1 MIFKDFENM
10 DQKLSK
16 KFNSFKKG
24 YSQKDAEK
32 VLSKQSKILGI
43 MKNPTLQKYF
53 DDVSLYFQMLKEFF
67 SGKYKSIPIGSIA
80 AIIGTLLYIL
90 SPIDII
96 PDLIP
101 GGFVDDLGILITC
114 LNFTKVDV
122 EEYKKS
128 KCEIQQNQ
136 LINQMGE
143 HNGKEKYLPKKETKK
158 TFFAKIKKILPL
170 IVMAKYPKLA
180 IANQVVEN
188 SINSLYKWLRDNKIC
203 PLIKANLDTFYK
215 RTVINSLITLA
226 LNVIG
231 MIFVIFDPFGEKTS
245 YIVATLFFVVAFS
258 FTLCRFI
265 VFMMNKQ
272 YREITFQ
279 LIQKIWKTK
288 SVSKGVQEVVLNS
301 IPKLAILYKGIDV
314 MSNILPALET
324 IPDIQEI
331 IKYII
336 SIFWKR
342 VSLFL
347 GLIVF
352 YLIMFYGVLKPLVL
366 FYFN

>member
-1 MIFKDFENM
+1 MIYKEVKNM

-32 VLSKQSKILGI
+32 VLSKKTKILGI

-67 SGKYKSIPIGSIA
+67 SGKYKSIPVGSIA

-101 GGFVDDLGILITC
+101 GGFVDDLGILVAC
-114 LNFTKVDV
+114 LNFTKFDV
-122 EEYKKS
+122 EEYKRS

-136 LINQMGE
+136 LINQSGE
-143 HNGKEKYLPKKETKK
+143 NNGKEKNLPEKETKK
-158 TFFAKIKKILPL
+158 TFFAKFKKILPL

-180 IANQVVEN
+180 IANQIVEN

-231 MIFVIFDPFGEKTS
+231 MIFVIFDPFDEKTS
-245 YIVATLFFVVAFS
+245 YIIATLFFVVAFS

-265 VFMMNKQ
+265 VFMINKQ

-288 SVSKGVQEVVLNS
+288 SVSNGVQEVVLNS
-301 IPKLAILYKGIDV
+301 IPKLATLYKGIDIV
-314 MSNILPALET
+314 SNFVPSLEN
-324 IPDIQEI
+324 IPEIQDVV
-331 IKYII
+331 KYII
-336 SIFWKR
+336 NIFWKR
-342 VSLFL
+342 FILFM
-347 GLIVF
+347 GLLVF
-352 YLIMFYGVLKPLVL
+352 YSIMFYGVLKPLVL